1 MRYVIAMLCG
11 TVAAAIA
18 ATFISGPVSKW
29 VSTSFTYTS
38 PDGQNGVEQSA
49 FLGIMIGAMAI
60 GWAIGWAIGS
70 PFAKRERF
78 D

>member
-1 MRYVIAMLCG
+1 MRYIIAMLCG
-11 TVAAAIA
+11 AISAAIA
-18 ATFISGPVSKW
+18 ATFVSGPMSKW
-29 VSTSFTYTS
+29 VSTSFTYSS
-38 PDGQNGVEQSA
+38 PDGQNDVEQFV

-70 PFAKRERF
+70 PYGKRERL